1 MKSVFCSEILDALK
15 DLSWSEAS
23 EGAEEY
29 RLPSIYLFL
38 YVALFANTFNGTT
51 VRI

>member
-1 MKSVFCSEILDALK
+1 MKSVFCSEIPGFPR

-29 RLPSIYLFL
+29 RLSSSYLFCMSCSVCKCCKL
-38 YVALFANTFNGTT
+38 
-51 VRI
+51 